1 MLNALQSFAQY
12 YETTYNVDSGG
23 GWFSGG
29 TLFVGLIVFIIV
41 VAGMWKAFEKAKKP
55 GWAAIIPIYNFIV
68 LLQIVGRPIWWILL
82 YLLAIIPLVGWIV
95 PFIVNIV
102 VSNDASKS
110 YGKGIGTT
118 LLLIFIPIIGWP
130 YLGFG
135 DAKYKGP
142 AGPEK
147 ATPKKKK

>member
-1 MLNALQSFAQY
+1 MLNTLQSFAQY
-12 YETTYNVDSGG
+12 YETTYNTTDGSS
-23 GWFSGG
+23 WFSGG
-29 TLFVGLIVFIIV
+29 GLIVALVIFVIV

-55 GWAAIIPIYNFIV
+55 GWAAVIPIYNFIV
-68 LLQIVGRPIWWILL
+68 LLQIVGRPLWWILL
-82 YLLAIIPLVGWIV
+82 YLFAIIPLVGWIV
-95 PFIVNIV
+95 PFVVNII

-110 YGKGIGTT
+110 YGKGMGTT
-118 LLLIFIPIIGWP
+118 LLLIFLPIIGWP

-147 ATPKKKK
+147 TKK